1 MNDQINTNTGTDI
14 DALLSELKETKSLGA
29 LITPRTL
36 QPTTQPIVNEDNLN
50 EFIMN
55 KASMVIQQ
63 GCDALEDIK
72 SSVASGG
79 EAEEID
85 AYSKLIAAVS
95 SSIDTLNK
103 INLQNKKSIVAK
115 EIKKMDVEM
124 RQGIINAKVSNVTNN
139 IILASREEIMK
150 KLFNE
155 AEDMSKVIDISADE
169 EPLTKPDG
177 ESE

>member
-1 MNDQINTNTGTDI
+1 MNEQTDI
-14 DALLSELKETKSLGA
+14 DVLLNELKDTKSLGT
-29 LITPRTL
+29 LSPPRTL
-36 QPTTQPIVNEDNLN
+36 QPTIQPIVSEDNLN

-63 GCDALEDIK
+63 GCDALEDLK
-72 SSVASGG
+72 SAVASGG
-79 EAEEID
+79 EAEEVD
-85 AYSKLIAAVS
+85 AYSRLITAVS

-103 INLQNKKSIVAK
+103 INLQNKKSITAK

-124 RQGIINAKVSNVTNN
+124 RKGLIDAKVNNVTNN

-155 AEDMSKVIDISADE
+155 ADDMSKVINVSSDE
-169 EPLTKPDG
+169 APLLKPD